1 MRELKKAEQ
10 ACIVHDGLASC
21 LYPHEDRLRFVF
33 DRISG
38 YVHRFHCVRPVI
50 HAVSRADRNEYFKNP
65 VSRAEVPD
73 YYEKIKKPMCWS
85 VIEGKLERHEYWDLQ
100 TFKVG
105 VNCCGVRRTSIY
117 WSSG

>member
-1 MRELKKAEQ
+1 MTPWLV
-10 ACIVHDGLASC
+10 ACIHTKTASGSLLTGSAGAFGESADCATVHKG
-21 LYPHEDRLRFVF
+21 
-33 DRISG
+33 
-38 YVHRFHCVRPVI
+38 
-50 HAVSRADRNEYFKNP
+50 SRADRNEYFKNP

-105 VNCCGVRRTSIY
+105 VSLSQTLICAS
-117 WSSG
+117 

>member
-1 MRELKKAEQ
+1 MTPLLVASTHTKTAF
-10 ACIVHDGLASC
+10 DGSLIGSVGALPESTS
-21 LYPHEDRLRFVF
+21 YVFVVYRDF
-33 DRISG
+33 
-38 YVHRFHCVRPVI
+38 
-50 HAVSRADRNEYFKNP
+50 RADRNEYFKNP

-105 VNCCGVRRTSIY
+105 APWVLGCADLPVIRMTLPL
-117 WSSG
+117 